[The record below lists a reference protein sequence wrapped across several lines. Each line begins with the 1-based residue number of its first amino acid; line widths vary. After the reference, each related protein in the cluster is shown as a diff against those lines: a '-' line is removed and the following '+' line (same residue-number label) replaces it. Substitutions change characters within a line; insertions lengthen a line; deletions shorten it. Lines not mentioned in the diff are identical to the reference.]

1 MMLLTFRRTWIAAI
15 GSILLASC
23 QSAANPASPAP
34 RPTAIE
40 ATPSLNAPPALLPA
54 GAEAEF
60 RTDFSRHSVDFGEI
74 LSGGP
79 PKNGI
84 PAIDDPAYVSV
95 DEAEEWLAPQEP
107 VIVVEVGDQAR
118 AYPIQILTWH
128 EIVNDQLGG
137 LPLAVTFCPL
147 CNTGIAFERTLE
159 GQVLDFGTTGRLR
172 FSNLIMYDRQTES
185 WWQQATGE
193 AIVGE
198 HTGKR
203 LRLYPAT
210 MIAWSEF
217 AAAYPEGTV
226 LTRDTGYD
234 RNYGRNPYIGYD
246 DITRS
251 PFLYEGRPTPDG
263 MPAMARVF
271 TIDQPGEAVAYP
283 YAWLEQARVVHD
295 RVGDQPVVV
304 FWQPGTASALDG
316 AFVSTGREVGAAAAY
331 LPEHAGQ
338 PLTFEWAANQ
348 IRDQETGSVW
358 NALGVALSGPLAGAR
373 LQPIVGV
380 NHFWFSWAAFR
391 PDTRIYGG

>member
-1 MMLLTFRRTWIAAI
+1 MMLLTSRRTWIAAC
-15 GSILLASC
+15 GSLLLASC
-23 QSAANPASPAP
+23 QSAANLASPAP
-34 RPTAIE
+34 QPTAIE
-40 ATPSLNAPPALLPA
+40 ARPSLNPPPALPPA

-60 RTDFSRHSVDFGEI
+60 RTDFSRHSVDYREI

-193 AIVGE
+193 AIAGE
-198 HTGKR
+198 FTGKR
-203 LRLYPAT
+203 LRLYPVT
-210 MIAWSEF
+210 MIAWREF
-217 AAAYPEGTV
+217 AAAYPEGMV

-263 MPAMARVF
+263 LPAMARVF

-295 RVGDQPVVV
+295 RVGDKPVVV

-316 AFVSTGREVGAAAAY
+316 AFVSTGREVGAAAAFN
-331 LPEHAGQ
+331 PEHAGEA
-338 PLTFEWAANQ
+338 LTFKWDEGQ
-348 IRDQETGSVW
+348 IRDQQTGSSW
-358 NALGVALSGPLAGAR
+358 NAFGIALHGPLAGAR
-373 LQPIVGV
+373 LEPITGI